1 MYERLKRLYSEG
13 VLSIQGLRNAV
24 EKKLITE
31 EQFTEITGQPF
42 KE

>member
-13 VLSIQGLRNAV
+13 KITIQGLRNAV
-24 EKKLITE
+24 AKKLITE
-31 EQFTEITGQPF
+31 EQFTEITSQPY